1 MTDQT
6 AVMSNVDIHDFI
18 KRKYS
23 SRIHDTVSYHPTL
36 GLECKDKTIV
46 VKISLTFNDIG
57 MYCVSLVVKSHKMM
71 YKLIHH
77 LVKKENICAVKKT
90 VTIYSMSTLSRSL
103 GVILNSQY

>member
-1 MTDQT
+1 MYDTTTVCYNIVYSVKIKYITIFFYMTDQI

-46 VKISLTFNDIG
+46 VKISLTFNDNSIG
-57 MYCVSLVVKSHKMM
+57 IYCVSLVTK
-71 YKLIHH
+71 
-77 LVKKENICAVKKT
+77 
-90 VTIYSMSTLSRSL
+90 
-103 GVILNSQY
+103 

>member
-1 MTDQT
+1 
-6 AVMSNVDIHDFI
+6 MSNVNIHDFI

-46 VKISLTFNDIG
+46 VKISLTFNDNSIG
-57 MYCVSLVVKSHKMM
+57 IYCVSLVVKSHKMM
-71 YKLIHH
+71 YKQIHH
-77 LVKKENICAVKKT
+77 LVKKEKICAVKKT